1 MVLTVIA
8 SMEQELAGL
17 RRQLRLGWR
26 PGGAGSLPDQK
37 ENLSLDLQVIGMG
50 KQASVQLRSM
60 LEKSNGLSG
69 RGPQQTCG
77 LLLLGLAGAVVSGL
91 ETGDLVLS
99 SRYYRPYFDDN
110 ASLDP
115 LENEP
120 RSSNA
125 ENQVRP
131 TPFDK
136 RVPSKDFLAPA
147 PELWQLAL
155 SAVRNM
161 ENRAVFADSLTL
173 CDLVTAPSAKQAVA
187 RRYPVSIVNME
198 DYWVAS
204 VAQDAGVPFF
214 SARAI
219 LDPAHQALPGYL
231 PGMAGS
237 RSKTLL
243 RLVVTPWRIPTLV
256 GLARQ
261 AEIAQRALTSFAMNF
276 LTQVFTTAPAHGSL
290 PNSSWSI
297 LV

>member
-1 MVLTVIA
+1 MLTVIA

-17 RRQLRLGWR
+17 RRQLRRGWR

-37 ENLSLDLQVIGMG
+37 ENLSLDLQVIGVG

-60 LEKSNGLSG
+60 LEKSNGLSD
-69 RGPQQTCG
+69 RGPHQSGG
-77 LLLLGLAGAVVSGL
+77 LLLLGLAGAVVPGL

-99 SRYYRPYFDDN
+99 SRYYRPHFDED
-110 ASLDP
+110 SPLDP

-120 RSSNA
+120 RSSNVG
-125 ENQVRP
+125 NQVRP
-131 TPFDK
+131 TPFDQ
-136 RVPSKDFLAPA
+136 RVSNRDFLAPA
-147 PELWQLAL
+147 PELWQWAV
-155 SAVRNM
+155 SAIRNM
-161 ENRAVFADSLTL
+161 DNRTVFADSLTL
-173 CDLVTAPSAKQAVA
+173 CDLVTAPSAKQAIG

-237 RSKTLL
+237 RAKALL
-243 RLVVTPWRIPTLV
+243 SLVATPWRIPTLV

-261 AEIAQRALTSFAMNF
+261 VEVARRALTSFAMNF
-276 LTQVFTTAPAHGSL
+276 LTQVFATAPVPGSL
-290 PNSSWSI
+290 PNSIRSI
-297 LV
+297 PG